1 MKKPKRPTDV
11 FERAKLIGDL
21 ATGVISEEVANL
33 TPTQS
38 QLNSRKGG
46 LSRANKLSAKRKKEI
61 AKIAAE
67 KRWSSKEEK
76 N

>member
-1 MKKPKRPTDV
+1 MKNPKRPTDV

-21 ATGVISEEVANL
+21 ATGAISEDTANL
-33 TPTQS
+33 NPTPS

-46 LSRANKLSAKRKKEI
+46 INRANNLTPERKKEI

-67 KRWSSKEEK
+67 KRWSSKRET

>member
-1 MKKPKRPTDV
+1 MKKPKRPADL

-21 ATGVISEEVANL
+21 AVGLSTEEEVILN
-33 TPTQS
+33 PTQS

-46 LSRANKLSAKRKKEI
+46 LIRANKLSAERKKEI

-67 KRWSSKEEK
+67 KRWSLKKEK